1 MVKDQ
6 DSVSDTTAVQVGEE
20 DATEKLEMEN
30 IRILLP
36 GEETTQQLQRPPE
49 SF

>member
-20 DATEKLEMEN
+20 DATEELEMEN
-30 IRILLP
+30 INTFLP
-36 GEETTQQLQRPPE
+36 GEFYLFRV
-49 SF
+49 SMAIR